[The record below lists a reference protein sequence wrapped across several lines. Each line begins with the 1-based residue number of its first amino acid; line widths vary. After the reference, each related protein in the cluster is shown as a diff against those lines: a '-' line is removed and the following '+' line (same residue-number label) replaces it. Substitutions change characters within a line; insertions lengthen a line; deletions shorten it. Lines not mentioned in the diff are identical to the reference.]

1 MRDRALI
8 LPAFVCVC
16 VCVCAR
22 SRARFGA
29 VLTLLGWTRRDVI
42 GAPLGHLIPSPLSTS
57 LLQYMQDALVDGVHV
72 RHTHLRSTL
81 PS

>member
-1 MRDRALI
+1 MYDRALI
-8 LPAFVCVC
+8 VPVL
-16 VCVCAR
+16 VCVCAI
-22 SRARFGA
+22 AGAFGA